1 MDIQLY
7 SKLPEKIKRLH
18 TLNNFKKE
26 LKSIP
31 LQNAFCTVEEYLQA
45 AL

>member
-1 MDIQLY
+1 MGVKLY
-7 SKLPEKIKRLH
+7 NKLPEKIKRLH

-26 LKSIP
+26 LQSIL
-31 LQNAFCTVEEYLQA
+31 LQKTFYTVEEYLQA